1 MAKQRASSGGVALGL
16 ALAALLSILA
26 FSAPVYASK
35 PATETFTVIQAQ
47 PDIKHVDLGSP
58 GGSHGDMLA
67 FEAPFTTESGAKGV
81 MSGIIITVAL
91 PGGDGDEHFDRVG
104 NIVLDFGGVDS
115 LVLAGKSLYGTGEG
129 EMNKDTPQVRA
140 VTGGTGR
147 YIGARGQITTTRV
160 TSGEYKHVVELLK

>member
-1 MAKQRASSGGVALGL
+1 MKTFSFLTLAACLSL
-16 ALAALLSILA
+16 AL
-26 FSAPVYASK
+26 SAPAYASK
-35 PATETFTVIQAQ
+35 SDIETFTVIQAQ
-47 PDIKHVDLGSP
+47 PTIKHIDVGAA

-67 FEAPFTTESGAKGV
+67 FEAPFTTENGAKGV

-91 PGGDGDEHFDRVG
+91 PDGVGGEHFDRVG

-129 EMNKDTPQVRA
+129 EMTKYTPQVRA